1 MGMPRS
7 YPIPAFLSL
16 ALTGTRVQV
25 VERMGKYLA
34 TLEPGL
40 RILIPVL
47 DRIKYVQSLKGTN

>member
-1 MGMPRS
+1 MPRS